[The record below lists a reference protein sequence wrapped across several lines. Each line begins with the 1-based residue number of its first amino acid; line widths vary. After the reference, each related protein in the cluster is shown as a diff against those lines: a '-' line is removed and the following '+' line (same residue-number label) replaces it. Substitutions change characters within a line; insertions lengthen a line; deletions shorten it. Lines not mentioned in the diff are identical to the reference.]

1 LVETM
6 FDCPNCWLDGVKE
19 SRLEGGQVA
28 AREKEF
34 LPPNYIRATRRETVM
49 PPKVSQLQPAFFL

>member
-1 LVETM
+1 M